1 MQKLFQSPLVEAV
14 FNISYA
20 VIVDIRISMQLV
32 FLPSHELNM
41 LYLKTKYLKMKTRL
55 FVVFLAISF
64 ISFSQNSKRVTIG
77 ILADEA
83 SAENEPL
90 LKQLQNEITAVVGQ
104 DATLVFRDPI
114 ENGFD
119 LEKAKSN
126 YLALA
131 SSEVDLILA
140 FGVIN
145 NIALYQ
151 QKSYAKP
158 VVVFGSVNSDF
169 IELPEGQKTSGINNI
184 AYIVAPLSY
193 SKDFEAFK
201 SIYEFKK
208 IGILVDDYLPEALPI
223 KNLFDAYFANK
234 DASYTLINLPE
245 DGDVSNLLGDVD
257 AVYLAGGFDL
267 SEAAF
272 RKLVSIINENQLPS
286 FSANRKEDVE
296 KGFLATNQPETNIQ
310 QLFRRIALDVE
321 SIINGTNPSELP
333 MLLEYKNRLSLNFN
347 TAKEIKFPLRYSML
361 GTVDIV
367 GGENNF
373 IAENAYSLLDIMNGV
388 VGKNLGLEAERK
400 NIDLSSQDVKTAK
413 SNFLPDVSASA
424 TGVYL
429 DPRVAEISNGTNAE
443 FSTSGTLGLQQL
455 IYSEGAAA
463 GVTIQE
469 NLQKAQQET
478 YNAAELDAILNGA
491 VAYFNALILKTNAQ
505 IQSQNLEVTKK
516 NLELSEQNFQA
527 GASGKSDVLRFRS
540 QMAQNMQ
547 TLIEAGNQLNQAYFN
562 INQLMNNA
570 IDLEIDIEDAVISEG
585 LFSNYRYQDFL
596 EILDDPK
603 LRPNLVDFLIEEAK
617 KNAPELKNI
626 GFNLQATQRNYRLN
640 SSGRFVP
647 TVALQGQYNL
657 ALSQSGKGSVP
668 TAGFPVAPDGTYNL
682 GLNLSLPIFQQNQ
695 RNINKQTAKIQE
707 DQLHIQKSNID
718 LNIET
723 NINALVLDL
732 TNEIANIQISK
743 VAEEAAKESLD
754 LTQIAYSEGAVPLI
768 QLIDAQTNYLQ
779 SQLASATANYNYL
792 LASMQLER
800 AIGYFFLMNSDDNN
814 QDFIQRAR
822 AFILSRN

>member
-1 MQKLFQSPLVEAV
+1 MKKTIVLVIFLLTV
-14 FNISYA
+14 FSG
-20 VIVDIRISMQLV
+20 
-32 FLPSHELNM
+32 
-41 LYLKTKYLKMKTRL
+41 
-55 FVVFLAISF
+55 
-64 ISFSQNSKRVTIG
+64 FSQGSKTVTIG

-83 SAENEPL
+83 SAENAPL
-90 LKQLQNEITAVVGQ
+90 LEKLQNEITAVVGQ
-104 DATLVFRDPI
+104 DATVLFKDPV

-119 LEKAKSN
+119 LETAKAN
-126 YLALA
+126 YLTMEG
-131 SSEVDLILA
+131 SNVDIILA

-151 QKSYAKP
+151 QKVYAKP
-158 VVVFGSVNSDF
+158 VIVFGSVNSDF
-169 IELPEGQKTSGINNI
+169 IDLPADQKTSGINNI
-184 AYIVAPLSY
+184 AYIIAPLSY
-193 SKDFEAFK
+193 SKDLDAFY
-201 SIYEFKK
+201 SIYEYKK
-208 IGILVDDYLPEALPI
+208 VGILVDDYLPEALPI
-223 KNLFDAYFANK
+223 KGLFDNYFADK
-234 DASYTLINLPE
+234 DATYTLINLPE
-245 DGDVSNLLGDVD
+245 DGNVSNLLGDVD

-272 RKLVSIINENQLPS
+272 RTMVSNINEKQLPS
-286 FSANRKEDVE
+286 FSANRKQDVE
-296 KGFLATNQPETNIQ
+296 KGILATNQPETNIDQ
-310 QLFRRIALDVE
+310 FFRRLALDVE
-321 SIINGTNPSELP
+321 AIVNGTNPSELP

-347 TAKEIKFPLRYSML
+347 TAKEIKFPLRYGML

-367 GGENNF
+367 GGESNY
-373 IAENAYSLLDIMNGV
+373 ISENAYSLLDIMNGV

-400 NIDLSSQDVKTAK
+400 NVDLSTQDVKTAK

-424 TGVYL
+424 NGVYI
-429 DPRVAEISNGTNAE
+429 DPKVAEISGGANPE
-443 FSTSGTLGLQQL
+443 FSTSGTVGLQQL

-469 NLQKAQQET
+469 NLQNAQQET
-478 YNAAELDAILNGA
+478 YNAAELDAILNGS

-505 IQSQNLEVTKK
+505 IQAQNLEVTKK
-516 NLELSEQNFQA
+516 NLEISQQNFQA

-547 TLIEAGNQLNQAYFN
+547 TLIEAGNQLTQAFFN
-562 INQLMNNA
+562 INQLMNNS
-570 IDLEIDIEDAVISEG
+570 IDMEIDIEDAVISEG
-585 LFSNYRYQDFL
+585 LFSNYRYQDFKD
-596 EILDDPK
+596 ILDDPK
-603 LRPNLVDFLIEEAK
+603 LRPSLIDFLIEEAK
-617 KNAPELKNI
+617 NNAPELKNI
-626 GFNLQATQRNYRLN
+626 GYNLEATQRSYRLN
-640 SSGRFVP
+640 SAGRFVP
-647 TVALQGQYNL
+647 TLALQGQYNL
-657 ALSQSGKGSVP
+657 ALSQSGAGSSLTP
-668 TAGFPVAPDGTYNL
+668 GAPVAPDGTYNL

-707 DQLHIQKSNID
+707 DQLNIQKSNID

-768 QLIDAQTNYLQ
+768 QLIDAQTNYFQ

-800 AIGYFFLMNSDDNN
+800 AMGYFFLMNSDDSN
-814 QDFIQRAR
+814 QDFFQRAR
-822 AFILSRN
+822 EFILSRN

>member
-1 MQKLFQSPLVEAV
+1 M
-14 FNISYA
+14 
-20 VIVDIRISMQLV
+20 
-32 FLPSHELNM
+32 
-41 LYLKTKYLKMKTRL
+41 KMKKTTFLIIFL
-55 FVVFLAISF
+55 FTIAAGFA
-64 ISFSQNSKRVTIG
+64 QRSKTITIG

-83 SAENEPL
+83 SVENAPL
-90 LKQLQNEITAVVGQ
+90 LEKLQNEITAVVGQ
-104 DATLVFRDPI
+104 DAKVLFNDPI
-114 ENGFD
+114 ENNFD
-119 LEKAKSN
+119 LEKAKAN
-126 YLALA
+126 YLALEA
-131 SSEVDLILA
+131 SEVDIILA

-151 QKSYAKP
+151 QKAYAKP
-158 VVVFGSVNSDF
+158 VIVFGSVNSDF
-169 IELPEGQKTSGINNI
+169 IDLPADQKTSGINNI
-184 AYIVAPLSY
+184 AYIIAPLSY
-193 SKDFEAFK
+193 SKDLDAFN
-201 SIYEFKK
+201 SIYEYKK
-208 IGILVDDYLPEALPI
+208 VGILVDDYLPEALPI
-223 KNLFDAYFANK
+223 KELFNTYFADK
-234 DASYTLINLPE
+234 DATYTLISIPE
-245 DGDVSNLLGDVD
+245 NGDISKLLGDID

-272 RKLVSIINENQLPS
+272 KTLVSTINTNQLPS
-286 FSANRKEDVE
+286 FAANRKQDVE
-296 KGFLATNQPETNIQ
+296 KGILATNQPESNIDQ
-310 QLFRRIALDVE
+310 FFRRIALDVE

-361 GTVDIV
+361 GTIDIV

-373 IAENAYSLLDIMNGV
+373 ISENAYSLLDIMNGV
-388 VGKNLGLEAERK
+388 IGRNLGLEVERK

-424 TGVYL
+424 TGLYL
-429 DPRVAEISNGTNAE
+429 DPKVAEIANGNNPE
-443 FSTSGTLGLQQL
+443 FSTSGSVGLQQL

-463 GVTIQE
+463 GITIQE

-478 YNAAELDAILNGA
+478 YNAAELDAVLNGA

-505 IQSQNLEVTKK
+505 IQAQNLEVTKK
-516 NLELSEQNFQA
+516 NLEISEQNFQA

-547 TLIEAGNQLNQAYFN
+547 TLIEAGNQLSQAYYT
-562 INQLMNNA
+562 INQLMNNP
-570 IDLEIDIEDAVISEG
+570 IDMEIDTEDAVIAEG

-596 EILDDPK
+596 EILDNPK
-603 LRPNLVDFLIEEAK
+603 LRPNLVDFLIQEAK
-617 KNAPELKNI
+617 ANAPELKNI
-626 GFNLQATQRNYRLN
+626 GYNLEATQRSYRLN
-640 SSGRFVP
+640 AAGRFVP
-647 TVALQGQYNL
+647 TIALQGQYDL
-657 ALSQSGKGSVP
+657 EFSRSGAGTTVP
-668 TAGFPVAPDGTYNL
+668 TGFPVSPDGSYNV
-682 GLNLSLPIFQQNQ
+682 GLNLSLPIFNQNL

-707 DQLHIQKSNID
+707 DQLNIQKSNVD

-743 VAEEAAKESLD
+743 IAEEAAKESLD

-800 AIGYFFLMNSDDNN
+800 AIGYFFLLNSEDTN
-814 QDFIQRAR
+814 QAFIQRANE
-822 AFILSRN
+822 FILNRN

>member
-1 MQKLFQSPLVEAV
+1 MKKNLVLIFILIGLSFSFAQGKK
-14 FNISYA
+14 
-20 VIVDIRISMQLV
+20 DIR
-32 FLPSHELNM
+32 
-41 LYLKTKYLKMKTRL
+41 
-55 FVVFLAISF
+55 
-64 ISFSQNSKRVTIG
+64 IG

-83 SAENEPL
+83 TEQNRPL
-90 LKQLQNEITAVVGQ
+90 LKKLQSEITAVVGQ
-104 DATLVFRDPI
+104 DATITFQDPI
-114 ENGFD
+114 ENGYD
-119 LEKAKSN
+119 LDRATAN
-126 YLALA
+126 YLSLE
-131 SSEVDLILA
+131 SSNVDIILV
-140 FGVIN
+140 FGIIN

-151 QKSYAKP
+151 QKNYAKP

-169 IELPEGQKTSGINNI
+169 IDLPKDQKTSGINNI
-184 AYIVAPLSY
+184 VYIIAPLSY
-193 SKDFEAFK
+193 SKDLDAFK
-201 SIYEFKK
+201 SIYDYKK
-208 IGILVDDYLPEALPI
+208 VGILVDDYLPEALPI
-223 KNLFDAYFANK
+223 KELFDTYFK
-234 DASYTLINLPE
+234 DKEATYALIELPK
-245 DGDVSNLLGDVD
+245 DGDISNLVDDVD

-267 SEAAF
+267 SETAF
-272 RKLVSIINENQLPS
+272 RTLVSSINKKQLPS
-286 FSANRKEDVE
+286 FSAYRKQDVE
-296 KGFLATNQPETNIQ
+296 KGILATNQPESNIDRF
-310 QLFRRIALDVE
+310 FRRIALDVE

-367 GGENNF
+367 GGESNY

-388 VGKNLGLEAERK
+388 IGRNLGLEAERR
-400 NIDLSSQDVKTAK
+400 NIDLSTQDVKTAK
-413 SNFLPDVSASA
+413 SNFLPNVSATTTA
-424 TGVYL
+424 AYV
-429 DPRVAEISNGTNAE
+429 DPRVAEISGGASPE
-443 FSTSGTLGLQQL
+443 FSTSGNVNLQQL

-463 GVTIQE
+463 GVNIQD

-478 YNAAELDAILNGA
+478 YNAAELDAILNGS

-505 IQSQNLEVTKK
+505 IQAQNLGVTKE
-516 NLELSEQNFQA
+516 NLQISEQNFDA

-547 TLIEAGNQLNQAYFN
+547 TLIEAGNQLNQAYYT
-562 INQLMNNA
+562 INQLMNNP
-570 IDLEIDIEDAVISEG
+570 ISTEIDIEDAVISEG

-596 EILDDPK
+596 EILDNPK

-626 GFNLQATQRNYRLN
+626 GYNLEAVQRTYRLN
-640 SSGRFVP
+640 ASGRFVP
-647 TVALQGQYNL
+647 TVALQGNYNL
-657 ALSQSGKGSVP
+657 AISQSGKGATVAPGVP
-668 TAGFPVAPDGTYNL
+668 TAPDGTYNF
-682 GLNLSLPIFQQNQ
+682 GLNLSLPIFNQNQ

-707 DQLHIQKSNID
+707 DQLNIQKGNID
-718 LNIET
+718 LNIEA
-723 NINALVLDL
+723 NVNLLVLDL

-743 VAEEAAKESLD
+743 IAEEAAKESLN

-800 AIGYFFLMNSDDNN
+800 AIGYFFLMNTEESN

>member
-1 MQKLFQSPLVEAV
+1 
-14 FNISYA
+14 
-20 VIVDIRISMQLV
+20 
-32 FLPSHELNM
+32 
-41 LYLKTKYLKMKTRL
+41 MKTRL
-55 FVVFLAISF
+55 LVIFLSISF
-64 ISFSQNSKRVTIG
+64 LGFSQRQKTVTIG

-83 SAENEPL
+83 SVENAPL
-90 LKQLQNEITAVVGQ
+90 LEKLQSEITAVVGQ
-104 DATLVFRDPI
+104 DAKLVFKDPI

-119 LEKAKSN
+119 LEKAKAN
-126 YLALA
+126 YLALE
-131 SSEVDLILA
+131 SSDADIILA

-151 QKSYAKP
+151 QKTYAKP

-169 IELPEGQKTSGINNI
+169 IDLPEDQKTSGINNI
-184 AYIVAPLSY
+184 AYIIAPLSY
-193 SKDFEAFK
+193 SKDLDAFQ
-201 SIYEFKK
+201 SIYEYKK
-208 IGILVDDYLPEALPI
+208 VAVLVDDYLPEALPI
-223 KNLFDAYFANK
+223 KELFDNYFQDK
-234 DASYTLINLPE
+234 DATYTLINLPD
-245 DGDVSNLLGDVD
+245 DGNVSNLLGDVD
-257 AVYLAGGFDL
+257 AVYLAGGFAL
-267 SEAAF
+267 SEAAL
-272 RKLVSIINENQLPS
+272 RTLISTINEKQLPS
-286 FSANRKEDVE
+286 FSANRKQDVE
-296 KGFLATNQPETNIQ
+296 MGMLATNQPETNIDQ
-310 QLFRRIALDVE
+310 FFRRIALDVE

-347 TAKEIKFPLRYSML
+347 TAKEIQFPLRYSML
-361 GTVDIV
+361 GTLDIV

-373 IAENAYSLLDIMNGV
+373 ISENAYSLLDIMNGV
-388 VGKNLGLEAERK
+388 VGRNLGLEVERK
-400 NIDLSSQDVKTAK
+400 NIELSTQDVKTAK

-429 DPRVAEISNGTNAE
+429 DPRVAEISNGQNAE
-443 FSTSGTLGLQQL
+443 FSTSGSVDLQQL

-478 YNAAELDAILNGA
+478 YNAAELDALLNGS

-505 IQSQNLEVTKK
+505 IQAQNLEVTKK
-516 NLELSEQNFQA
+516 NLEISEQNFQA

-562 INQLMNNA
+562 INQLMNNPIA
-570 IDLEIDIEDAVISEG
+570 TEIDVEDAIISEG
-585 LFSNYRYQDFL
+585 LFSNYNYQDFL
-596 EILDDPK
+596 EILDNPK
-603 LRPNLVDFLIEEAK
+603 LRPNLVSFLIEEAK
-617 KNAPELKNI
+617 NNAPELKNI
-626 GFNLQATQRNYRLN
+626 GYNLSATQRSYRLN
-640 SSGRFVP
+640 AAGRFVP

-657 ALSQSGKGSVP
+657 ALSQSGAGSIP
-668 TAGFPVAPDGTYNL
+668 TPGFPVAPDGVYNL

-695 RNINKQTAKIQE
+695 RNIDKQTAKIQE
-707 DQLHIQKSNID
+707 DQLNIQKSNID
-718 LNIET
+718 LNIEA
-723 NINALVLDL
+723 NINTLVLDL

-743 VAEEAAKESLD
+743 IAEDTAKESLD
-754 LTQIAYSEGAVPLI
+754 LTQVSYSQGAVPLI

-800 AIGYFFLMNSDDNN
+800 AIGYFFLMNSEDNN
-814 QDFIQRAR
+814 QDFLQRAR